1 MIPNQKKEIKGF
13 ALYVELASLGGE
25 MFVPIALGAF
35 FDSYSSTKP
44 FGIISGI
51 LFGVLCVSFH
61 IKRRLF

>member
-1 MIPNQKKEIKGF
+1 MVPNHKKDIKGF
-13 ALYVELASLGGE
+13 AIYVQLASLGVE
-25 MFVPIALGAF
+25 MFAPIAIGAF

-51 LFGVLCVSFH
+51 LIGVLVVTFH